1 MARKS
6 AKPAG
11 RNDEAAY
18 HHGDLRKALLEAAGA
33 VLAAGGAGAVGMRE
47 IARRAG
53 VSHAAPYRHYASRE
67 ALLADLARKGFE
79 RLNERFA
86 ALPAPGE
93 PERRFV
99 EMARAYVR
107 FALDEPQTW
116 RLMFGESLDKRDHP
130 DLMHASGLAFD
141 TLRQVVQ
148 GLGVAAPAT
157 LESLA
162 AWAMAHGVARL
173 VLDQRIDAHLDA
185 HLDAHVDPDEL
196 VVRAAHVFI
205 AGVRPAPDRRR
216 R

>member
-1 MARKS
+1 MARKT
-6 AKPAG
+6 AKPAA
-11 RNDEAAY
+11 RRDEDTTY
-18 HHGDLRKALLEAAGA
+18 HHGDLRKALLEAAA
-33 VLAAGGAGAVGMRE
+33 ALLAAEGAGAVGMRE

-67 ALLADLARKGFE
+67 ALLADLARSGFE
-79 RLNERFA
+79 RLNRRFA
-86 ALPAPGE
+86 ALPAPAE

-107 FALDEPQTW
+107 FALDEPETW
-116 RLMFGESLDKRDHP
+116 RLMFGETVDKQDYP

-148 GLGVAAPAT
+148 ALGVAAPAT

-173 VLDQRIDAHLDA
+173 VLDHRIDAHLDVR
-185 HLDAHVDPDEL
+185 VDPDEL
-196 VVRAAHVFI
+196 VVRAAEVFI
-205 AGVRPAPDRRR
+205 AGVRSPRAGRGR
-216 R
+216 

>member
-6 AKPAG
+6 TSPAS
-11 RNDEAAY
+11 RSDDPAY
-18 HHGDLRKALLEAAGA
+18 HHGDLRKALLEAAAGL
-33 VLAAGGAGAVGMRE
+33 LAAEGAGAVGMRE

-67 ALLADLARKGFE
+67 ALLADLARSGFE
-79 RLNERFA
+79 RLNRRFA
-86 ALPAPGE
+86 DLPAPVE

-99 EMARAYVR
+99 AMARAYVR

-116 RLMFGESLDKRDHP
+116 RLMFGEGVDKQDHP
-130 DLMHASGLAFD
+130 DLMQASGLTFD
-141 TLRQVVQ
+141 MLRQVVQ
-148 GLGVAAPAT
+148 ALGVAAPAT

-185 HLDAHVDPDEL
+185 GVDPDEL

-205 AGVRPAPDRRR
+205 VGVRPASDRRGR
-216 R
+216 